1 MGRVLIVDDDESCRE
16 ILREAV
22 DGAGHT
28 YAEAANV
35 DEALVCCREQPF
47 DLVITDI
54 VMPGGSGHDLIQQL
68 RGEFPGTRT
77 IAVAAM
83 GELVL
88 AKARELG
95 VDRALGK
102 PFRLPELLRAIEE
115 LLPE

>member
-16 ILREAV
+16 ILCEAV
-22 DGAGHT
+22 EGAGHT
-28 YAEAANV
+28 YVEAANV
-35 DEALVCCREQPF
+35 EEALASCREQPF

-68 RGEFPGTRT
+68 RGEFPATRI

-88 AKARELG
+88 ARARQLG
-95 VDRALGK
+95 VDRAFGK
-102 PFRLPELLRAIEE
+102 PFRLPELLRAVEDLIG
-115 LLPE
+115 